1 MDHNQLMKA
10 KVDSEVRESF
20 IKENMNFII
29 YTTSKQLGR
38 YLSIEN
44 DEEFSVA
51 LEAFND
57 AIDTYEEGHSKFETY
72 VTTVIRNRLI
82 DFHRSGVK
90 HKTMQQSWDD
100 EIDEPAA
107 PEADPILKIEIDTF
121 GKRLSDFN
129 ITFDELV
136 DSSPSHEDTRVKAI
150 EVGESASKEET
161 VIDLLYKTLKLPV
174 MAIVKVVKTTRRF
187 VYAHKTFILSVIVI
201 FHEEFPSLKEWI
213 GGVKKL

>member
-10 KVDSEVRESF
+10 KVDSVVRESF

-38 YLSIEN
+38 YLSLEN

-57 AIDTYEEGHSKFETY
+57 AIDTYEEGVSKFETY
-72 VTTVIRNRLI
+72 ATTVIRNRLI

-90 HKTMQQSWDD
+90 YKTMSQSWDED
-100 EIDEPAA
+100 LEEPMA
-107 PEADPILKIEIDTF
+107 PETDLILKIEIEAF
-121 GKRLSDFN
+121 GKRLGDFN
-129 ITFDELV
+129 VSFDELV
-136 DSSPSHEDTRVKAI
+136 DASPDHEDTRVKAI
-150 EVGESASKEET
+150 EVGEESSKDET
-161 VIDLLYKTLKLPV
+161 VIEFLYKTLKLPV

-187 VYAHKTFILSVIVI
+187 VYAHKTFILSVILI